1 MEHIEHI
8 ELDAGS
14 NQKCYLRQK
23 ILAYEFNT
31 FKKLDR
37 LVPEHIRQL
46 ESIKDN
52 QLSLYEMEWGKNF
65 KPEFSRN
72 HWKLI
77 GELENSIEFY
87 KNNLYFYK
95 SRLKEIELEFQ
106 SYLEELRDE

>member
-1 MEHIEHI
+1 MEHIEL
-8 ELDAGS
+8 EAGS

-31 FKKLDR
+31 FKKLEN
-37 LVPEHIRQL
+37 LIPKHIRGL
-46 ESIKDN
+46 KSIKKS
-52 QLSLYEMEWGKNF
+52 QSSLSEIECEHNF